1 MIAESFSEALAG
13 RRVLV
18 TGHTG
23 FKGSWLSLWL
33 HEMGARVTGVSRE
46 VLTSPSMFELIG
58 LAELVDHRLA
68 DIRSPDAVATIID
81 EVRPDLVFHL
91 AAQPLVLRS
100 YRDPVETF
108 ESNVMGTVHL
118 LEAIR
123 NQPDVRGVV
132 VVTSDKVYRNE
143 ERTTGYVET
152 DHLGGHDPYSASKAA
167 AEMVAHAY
175 HRSFLVDSPTGL
187 ATARAGNVIGGGDW
201 AEDRIIADA
210 VRAWTAGTPVKV
222 RHPGATRPWQHVLDP
237 VEGYLRLG
245 SALLAD
251 RSEVDGGSFNFG
263 PAAADQHTVADL
275 LDTWSAHLPGASW
288 ISDPEADL
296 APDEATLL
304 HLDSFLAHTV
314 LGWRPR
320 LGFRAAVADTAT
332 WYDAWRRGNDLR
344 ALTINQIER
353 YAGSTA

>member
-1 MIAESFSEALAG
+1 MTAESFSEALAG

-68 DIRSPDAVATIID
+68 DIRSPDAVTTIID

-123 NQPDVRGVV
+123 HQPDVRGVV

-210 VRAWTAGTPVKV
+210 VRAWTAGTSVEV
-222 RHPGATRPWQHVLDP
+222 RRPGATRPWQHVLDP

-263 PAAADQHTVADL
+263 PAAADQHTVANL

-288 ISDPEADL
+288 ISDPDADL
-296 APDEATLL
+296 APAEATLL
-304 HLDSFLAHTV
+304 HLDSSLAHTV

-320 LGFRAAVADTAT
+320 LDFRTAVAETAT
-332 WYDAWRRGNDLR
+332 WYDAWRRGSDLR
-344 ALTINQIER
+344 ALTIDQIER
-353 YAGSTA
+353 HAGSTA

>member
-1 MIAESFSEALAG
+1 
-13 RRVLV
+13 VLV

-33 HEMGARVTGVSRE
+33 HLLGAEVTGVSRE
-46 VLTSPSMFELIG
+46 VFEDPSMFDLIG
-58 LAELVDHRLA
+58 LADLLGHHLA
-68 DIRSPDAVATIID
+68 DVRSPDSMATIID
-81 EVRPDLVFHL
+81 DIRPDLVFHL

-118 LEAIR
+118 LEAVR
-123 NQPDVRGVV
+123 HQPSIRGVV

-143 ERTTGYVET
+143 ERTDGYVET

-175 HRSFLVDSPTGL
+175 HRSFLADSPTGL

-210 VRAWTAGTPVKV
+210 VRAWTADTPVEV
-222 RHPGATRPWQHVLDP
+222 RRPDATRPWQHVLDP

-245 SALLAD
+245 AALLKD
-251 RSEVDGGSFNFG
+251 QPGVDGGSFNFG

-275 LDTWSAHLPGASW
+275 LDTWSAHLQGSSW
-288 ISDPEADL
+288 VRDPAADHAPAEAN
-296 APDEATLL
+296 LL
-304 HLDSFLAHTV
+304 HLDSSLAHST
-314 LGWRPR
+314 LGWQPR
-320 LGFRAAVADTAT
+320 FDFQTAVTETAA
-332 WYDAWRRGNDLR
+332 WYDAWRHDADLR
-344 ALTINQIER
+344 ALTIEQIKR
-353 YAGSTA
+353 HSDLTWPG

>member
-1 MIAESFSEALAG
+1 MTAESFSEALAG

-58 LAELVDHRLA
+58 LAELVDHRLT